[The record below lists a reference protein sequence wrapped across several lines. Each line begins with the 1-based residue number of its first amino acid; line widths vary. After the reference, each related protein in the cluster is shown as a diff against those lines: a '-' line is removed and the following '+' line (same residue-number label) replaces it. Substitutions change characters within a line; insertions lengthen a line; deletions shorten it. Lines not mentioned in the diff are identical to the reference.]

1 MAATALT
8 SLLPLDV
15 AEAVAV
21 SAHEMLTAE
30 HEQTILSWEGR
41 TCNDYPVLIL
51 VAENGLDPEL
61 SSNAHHLMESAWHA
75 TAQPQFP
82 MPRTDFRPDPDCDE
96 SLQFLSDDDRRKIE
110 PRLQSVHGGLGVMS
124 GPWGDE
130 TVEHGG
136 TVACVCLT
144 GNSRG
149 RLRLLK
155 VAAAM
160 LFRGGPIQ
168 GIGAPLRGMHKMWVR
183 LHNCL
188 QLICP
193 YTSLDIIT
201 PEGATGPRYLPPPG
215 TVGVRLPPTRPPMP
229 APETPPMP
237 TRPLVPRPPATPP
250 PRPECAAVCPSVP
263 QLPCGIQSPPPPVYP
278 KPCDAWW
285 QAPCDPHQTRAW
297 DTTEQ
302 PAIEDTPQEAQDLAA
317 RWDLAGIAGPEE
329 PNRPPRQPQVPRDEP
344 WVKRMLRTHHPLAVA
359 KPGPKAK
366 AVPKPSS
373 KPVDAEDDGVDDVE
387 EEDAPLQSS
396 STRRM
401 VSGLPVPRKRRM
413 LASTTS
419 RRMPSMSP
427 VEDEDVEEDD
437 GVDDVEEEDAPL
449 QSSSTRRMTSTTSRR
464 MRSMRMTSA
473 TNPQDA
479 WVNEVE
485 EDGVDEDDEDE
496 APQDD
501 DVVPWWEQTTTT
513 EKATNAEKAESS
525 QEEVEEDVDADVE
538 EDDVDADVEDDD
550 VDEDVEDE
558 APQDEW
564 EQTTATE
571 KATNAEKAESSQEEV
586 RPWRKAANTK
596 AETKVTEKAK
606 QSVVQQCWDKHVKRR
621 QRETELRKVA
631 RAANKNR

>member
-21 SAHEMLTAE
+21 SAHQMLTAE
-30 HEQTILSWEGR
+30 HEHTQHTILSWEGR

-75 TAQPQFP
+75 TSQPQFP
-82 MPRTDFRPDPDCDE
+82 MPHTDFRPDPDCDE
-96 SLQFLSDDDRRKIE
+96 VLQFLSDEDRRKIE

-130 TVEHGG
+130 TVDHGG

-149 RLRLLK
+149 RRRLLK

-168 GIGAPLRGMHKMWVR
+168 GIGAPLRGMHKTWVC

-250 PRPECAAVCPSVP
+250 PRPECAAVRPSVP

-285 QAPCDPHQTRAW
+285 QAPCDPHQTRVW

-329 PNRPPRQPQVPRDEP
+329 PNRPPRLPQVPRDEP
-344 WVKRMLRTHHPLAVA
+344 WVKRMRTHHPLAVA

-366 AVPKPSS
+366 AAPKPSS
-373 KPVDAEDDGVDDVE
+373 KPVDA
-387 EEDAPLQSS
+387 
-396 STRRM
+396 
-401 VSGLPVPRKRRM
+401 
-413 LASTTS
+413 
-419 RRMPSMSP
+419 
-427 VEDEDVEEDD
+427 EDD

-513 EKATNAEKAESS
+513 EKATNDEKAESS

-571 KATNAEKAESSQEEV
+571 KATNAEKAESSQKEV
-586 RPWRKAANTK
+586 RPWRKAAK
-596 AETKVTEKAK
+596 AKAK
-606 QSVVQQCWDKHVKRR
+606 QSVVQQCCDKHVKRR